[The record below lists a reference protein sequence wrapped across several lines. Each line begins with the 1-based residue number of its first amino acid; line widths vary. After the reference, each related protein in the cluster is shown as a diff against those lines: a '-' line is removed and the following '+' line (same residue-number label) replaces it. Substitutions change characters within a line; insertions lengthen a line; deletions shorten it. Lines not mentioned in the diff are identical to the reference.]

1 MEEDRLN
8 EELKSAEKIIVGDIW
23 ASNEQFQNLV
33 KMCDEFGS
41 RFAGTE
47 GEKKAVEFTAGRLK
61 AYGLTKVAVEPF
73 RYTGWFRRTAE
84 MEMVKPFRQELPCIS
99 LALSPST
106 PEGLEAEAISVG
118 PGKRQDY
125 EKVKDRIRG
134 KIVVCSTEPFDGE
147 GNWGHRRTRYG
158 FAVLNGASA
167 FVFMQHLPGQ
177 LPQTGSL
184 RPGYRMIGEI
194 PGVGVSLETGSF
206 ILRQLKQGP
215 VTMRLNI
222 QNEIKQNWTAYNVV
236 GEISGSKYPEELILV
251 GAHFDG
257 HDIAQ
262 GAADDAS
269 GAVVVMDVARAMM
282 PFKHLAKRTIR
293 FLLFGAEELGVTG
306 STSYLDQ
313 HKAEIPKMTLM
324 INCDGAGRAARHRFA
339 VYGPLGLVSYVDNIA
354 KEINY
359 PMNIPTPL
367 GAASDHWPFFM
378 AGIPAIGFA
387 AGAADPLSGAV
398 AAAMGRGFGHT
409 SADTVDKV
417 DPRGLKEA
425 SMLLA
430 QFLLRIANEEKPIAE
445 HTPVEDVLKRLEEK
459 GEAEALRIQ
468 KKWHPDTIR

>member
-1 MEEDRLN
+1 MD
-8 EELKSAEKIIVGDIW
+8 EELKRAEKNIVGDIW
-23 ASNEQFQNLV
+23 ASNEQFPNLV

-47 GEKKAVEFTAGRLK
+47 GEKKAVEFMAGRLK
-61 AYGLTKVAVEPF
+61 AYGLTNVATEPF

-84 MEMVKPFRQELPCIS
+84 MEMVKPYRQELPCIS

-106 PEGLEAEAISVG
+106 APEGLEAEVISVG
-118 PGKRQDY
+118 AGKKQDY
-125 EKVKDRIRG
+125 EKAKDRIRG

-158 FAVLNGASA
+158 FAVLHGASA

-206 ILRQLKQGP
+206 ILRQLKQEA
-215 VTMRLNI
+215 VTMRLNV
-222 QNEIKQNWTAYNVV
+222 QNEIKQSWTAYNLV
-236 GEISGSKYPEELILV
+236 GEISGSKYPSE
-251 GAHFDG
+251 AR
-257 HDIAQ
+257 AR
-262 GAADDAS
+262 DDAS
-269 GAVVVMDVARAMM
+269 GAVVVMDVARAMA

-306 STSYLDQ
+306 STCYLDQ

-339 VYGPLGLVSYVDNIA
+339 VYGPLGLVPYLEKIT

-359 PMNIPTPL
+359 PMTIPTPL

-378 AGIPAIGFA
+378 AGIPAVGFA
-387 AGAADPLSGAV
+387 AGAPDPLSGAV
-398 AAAMGRGFGHT
+398 AAALGRGFGHT

-425 SMLLA
+425 SMVLA

-445 HTPVEDVLKRLEEK
+445 HTPPEAILKRLEEK

>member
-1 MEEDRLN
+1 MDA
-8 EELKSAEKIIVGDIW
+8 ELRKAEKAVVGDVW
-23 ASNEQFQNLV
+23 ASNEQFENLV

-47 GEKKAVEFTAGRLK
+47 GEKKAVEFMAGRLK
-61 AYGLTKVAVEPF
+61 AYGLTNVAAEPF
-73 RYTGWFRRTAE
+73 KYGGWFRRTAE
-84 MEMVKPFRQELPCIS
+84 MEMLEPLQCALPCIS

-106 PEGLEAEAISVG
+106 PPEGMEAEVLNVG
-118 PGKRQDY
+118 AGKKEEY
-125 EKVKDRIRG
+125 EKVKEQVRG
-134 KIVVCSTEPFDGE
+134 KLVLCSTEPFGGE

-158 FAVLNGASA
+158 YAVLHGAA
-167 FVFMQHLPGQ
+167 GFIFMQHLPGQ

-194 PGVGVSLETGSF
+194 PGVGVSLETGSM
-206 ILRQLKQGP
+206 IQRQLKRGG
-215 VTMRLNI
+215 VRVRLNV
-222 QNEIKQNWTAYNVV
+222 QNEVKQNWTAYNVV
-236 GEISGSKYPEELILV
+236 GEIRGSKYPDELILV

-269 GAVVVMDVARAMM
+269 GAVVVMDVARAMV
-282 PFKHLAKRTIR
+282 PFKDMVKRTVR

-306 STSYLDQ
+306 STCYLDQ
-313 HKAEIPKMTLM
+313 HKAELPKMTLM
-324 INCDGAGRAARHRFA
+324 INCDGAGRALRHRFA
-339 VYGPLGLVSYVDNIA
+339 VYGPSDLIPYFEAIS

-359 PMNIPTPL
+359 PMTIPTPL

-378 AGIPAIGFA
+378 AGVPAVGFA
-387 AGAADPLSGAV
+387 AGPPDPVTGAI
-398 AAAMGRGFGHT
+398 AAALGRGFGHT

-425 SMLLA
+425 SMVLA
-430 QFLLRIANEEKPIAE
+430 QFLLRIANEDRPIAK
-445 HTPVEDVLKRLEEK
+445 HTPVQEIVKRLEEK

-468 KKWHPDTIR
+468 KKWHPASIR

>member
-1 MEEDRLN
+1 M
-8 EELKSAEKIIVGDIW
+8 KAEKAIVGDIW

-47 GEKKAVEFTAGRLK
+47 GEKKAVEFMVERLG
-61 AYGLTKVAVEPF
+61 AYGLSNVAAEPF
-73 RYTGWFRRTAE
+73 RYIGWFRRTAD
-84 MEMVKPFRQELPCIS
+84 MAMVKPLECELPCMS

-106 PEGLEAEAISVG
+106 PSEGLEADVVDVG
-118 PGKRQDY
+118 AGKKQDY
-125 EKVKDRIRG
+125 EKAKQQVPG
-134 KIVVCSTEPFDGE
+134 KIVLCSTEPFDSE

-158 FAVLNGASA
+158 FAVLHGASG
-167 FVFMQHLPGQ
+167 FIFMQHLPGQ

-184 RPGYRMIGEI
+184 RPGYRMLGEI

-206 ILRQLKQGP
+206 IRRQLKRG
-215 VTMRLNI
+215 VSIHMNV
-222 QNEIKQNWTAYNVV
+222 QNEVKQNWTAYNVA
-236 GEISGSKYPEELILV
+236 GEIPGSKYPDELIVV

-269 GAVVVMDVARAMM
+269 GAVVVMDVARAMV
-282 PFKHLAKRTIR
+282 PFRHLFKRTIR

-306 STSYLDQ
+306 STCYLDQ

-324 INCDGAGRAARHRFA
+324 INCDGAGRAGRHRFA
-339 VYGPLGLVSYVDNIA
+339 VYCPLELVQYLEGIS

-359 PMNIPTPL
+359 PMTIPTPL

-387 AGAADPLSGAV
+387 AGPPDPLTGAV
-398 AAAMGRGFGHT
+398 VAALGRGFGHT

-425 SMLLA
+425 SMVLA
-430 QFLLRIANEEKPIAE
+430 QFLLRIASEEKPTAG
-445 HTPVEDVLKRLEEK
+445 HTPVEEIVKRLEER
-459 GEAEALRIQ
+459 GEAEALQIQ

>member
-1 MEEDRLN
+1 MD
-8 EELKSAEKIIVGDIW
+8 EELRKAEKTIVGDIW
-23 ASNEQFQNLV
+23 ASNEQFRNLV

-47 GEKKAVEFTAGRLK
+47 GEKKAVEFMAGKLK
-61 AYGLTKVAVEPF
+61 TYGLTNVAAKPF
-73 RYTGWFRRTAE
+73 QYIGWFRRTAE
-84 MEMVKPFRQELPCIS
+84 IEMIKPIQLELPCIS

-106 PEGLEAEAISVG
+106 PPEGLEGEVVNVG
-118 PGKRQDY
+118 AGKKEDY
-125 EKVKDRIRG
+125 ESVKDKIPG
-134 KIVVCSTEPFDGE
+134 KIVICSTEPFDGG

-158 FAVLNGASA
+158 FAVLHGATA
-167 FVFMQHLPGQ
+167 FIFMQHLPGQ

-206 ILRQLKQGP
+206 ILRQLRQGD
-215 VTMRLNI
+215 VNLRLNV

-236 GEISGSKYPEELILV
+236 GEIQGSKYPDELILV

-269 GAVVVMDVARAMM
+269 GAVVVMDVARAIV
-282 PFKHLAKRTIR
+282 PFRHLIKRTIR

-306 STSYLDQ
+306 STCYLNQ

-339 VYGPLGLVSYVDNIA
+339 VYDPLDLVPYLEAIA
-354 KEINY
+354 EEINY
-359 PMNIPTPL
+359 PMSIPTPL

-378 AGIPAIGFA
+378 EGVPAIGFA
-387 AGAADPLSGAV
+387 AGPADPLAGAV
-398 AAAMGRGFGHT
+398 AAALGRGFGHT

-417 DPRGLKEA
+417 DTRGLKEA
-425 SMLLA
+425 SMVLA
-430 QFLLRIANEEKPIAE
+430 QFLLRIANEEKPIAK
-445 HTPVEDVLKRLEEK
+445 HTPVEDILKRLEEK

-468 KKWHPDTIR
+468 KKWHPNSIR